1 MVPFDQLANL
11 TWTDAVTVA
20 AGCFFVLWIASALS
34 KRKAKERRYYV
45 SKIPSE
51 LIIEH
56 EA

>member
-1 MVPFDQLANL
+1 MVPFDQLVNL
-11 TWTDAVTVA
+11 TSQDLVTVA
-20 AGCFFVLWIASALS
+20 AGCFFVLWIASALT